1 MRKRACAVRAA
12 RNGTISRFLS
22 MGIYL
27 GFASRRMQSGILRVV
42 QARPKHEFWELRES
56 IRIKM
61 RTLPDYLRNGMKL
74 IIVGCNPGDRSARV
88 GHYYAGRGNEFWP
101 LLYDSRVVPELL
113 DHRDDKRMIEF
124 GIGLTDLVK
133 RPTRGIEELT
143 REEFAEGRILLAQKL
158 EQYAPQVIA
167 FNGVG
172 TFENFAQR
180 PCKPGLQKERLY
192 GAQVF
197 VLPSTSAKNATG
209 RGQKLRYFRQL
220 AKLLEKLQK

>member
-1 MRKRACAVRAA
+1 
-12 RNGTISRFLS
+12 
-22 MGIYL
+22 
-27 GFASRRMQSGILRVV
+27 
-42 QARPKHEFWELRES
+42 
-56 IRIKM
+56 M

-113 DHRDDKRMIEF
+113 DHRNDKRMIEF

-143 REEFAEGRILLAQKL
+143 REEFAEGRILLAQKF

-167 FNGVG
+167 FNGVS

-180 PCKPGLQKERLY
+180 ACKPGLQKERLY
-192 GAQVF
+192 GALVF
-197 VLPSTSAKNATG
+197 VLPSTSAKNARG
-209 RGQKLRYFRQL
+209 PGQKLRYFRQL
-220 AKLLEKLQK
+220 AKVLDKLQK

>member
-1 MRKRACAVRAA
+1 LVSRSAA
-12 RNGTISRFLS
+12 RGEMSRSAQLR
-22 MGIYL
+22 
-27 GFASRRMQSGILRVV
+27 SRR
-42 QARPKHEFWELRES
+42 EFWECADLAELT
-56 IRIKM
+56 M

-101 LLYDSRVVPELL
+101 LLYDSGVVPELL

-124 GIGLTDLVK
+124 GVGLTDLVK
-133 RPTRGIEELT
+133 RPTRGIEELK

-158 EQYAPQVIA
+158 EQYAPQVVA
-167 FNGVG
+167 FNGI
-172 TFENFAQR
+172 TTYENFAQR
-180 PCKPGLQKERLY
+180 PCKPGLQMERLY

-209 RGQKLRYFRQL
+209 RAQKLRYFRQL
-220 AKLLEKLQK
+220 AKVLAKLPK